1 MNEETNLPATT
12 NNESLPSK
20 DEYPEAAFSGQRDSD
35 SFAMERLTY
44 ESVRGTAPAAIASE
58 QRKYGDHRRALEMMR
73 ANADIA
79 VTMAGIDERKRDS
92 AEARVGQVCA
102 LIICLASI
110 AAGAITAI
118 YGHDWAGS
126 AIGVGGIGGIVTT
139 FIVGRRGQQK
149 ASTPDSPANANI
161 RAKNAKR
168 SIQSRNRGQ

>member
-1 MNEETNLPATT
+1 MA
-12 NNESLPSK
+12 
-20 DEYPEAAFSGQRDSD
+20 
-35 SFAMERLTY
+35 LTY

-73 ANADIA
+73 SNADIA

-139 FIVGRRGQQK
+139 FIVGRRGSRK
-149 ASTPDSPANANI
+149 PGHRIVRPMPISGRKTPSALFSLGTEGNNGGASFRVGARRNCSAGTSP
-161 RAKNAKR
+161 R
-168 SIQSRNRGQ
+168 RGCHAWSSH